1 MVINLRGPKP
11 AQDIGEALLRT
22 SQTPPTIPE
31 MLAATRARFGTKV
44 AVQIKIRGEWQ
55 TLTFDE
61 KWRQAQDFA
70 AGLVALGLNKGD
82 RVAVMCENGLP
93 WIVSV
98 YGVFLAG
105 AVSVPLYSDLGIAEA
120 EELID
125 RSGARILIVSA
136 KALDR
141 LGDAVGNVD
150 HIIVVGNV
158 EAREGSPSRFLRK
171 GRPSLIPFEECSDHA
186 TDATRAALDDRRVVP
201 EDLAAIMFTS
211 GTTGG
216 MKGVML
222 THRNLMSNVE
232 SVRRFVQADEKDR
245 LLLVLP
251 MHHAF
256 PLILMLTSTAV
267 GAELTFENDLLRIR
281 DRMQE
286 ARPTIFVGVPALF
299 DQMYRTIVHR
309 AEMEGRIDQ
318 FNLGLRV
325 VDVAK
330 RRTGVNL
337 GRFVFREIRQ
347 LMGGQL
353 RYVLS
358 GGAALNPE
366 TARAFFKLGIPLVQ
380 GWGMTEASPAVAA
393 LRMSP
398 RKFFFSNYYD
408 ELIGSVGPAVEGVE
422 VKLIDVPQKEIYV
435 HLHGEGELV
444 VRGPN
449 VFAGYW
455 QAPEETS
462 AVMAGEWLR
471 TGDLG
476 RIDDEGNIWIT
487 GRSKFVIVL
496 DSGEK
501 VVPDELE
508 GRYGESPLLQDVC
521 VVERQN
527 RNKTQVGIIVYPN
540 VDEIR
545 SRLPGDVTEERVRQL
560 VKEELDTIAKD
571 LAPYKRVSD
580 LVLSDTPLPKTA
592 LQDLA
597 RGKVANSYSFDVETW
612 LASATPA
619 AEQPDTN
626 SDES

>member
-11 AQDIGEALLRT
+11 AQNAGEALLRT
-22 SQTPPTIPE
+22 SQTPLTIPD
-31 MLAATRARFGTKV
+31 MFAATRARFGTRV
-44 AVQIKIRGEWQ
+44 AARTKTRGEWQ
-55 TLTFDE
+55 TLTYDE
-61 KWRQAQDFA
+61 AGREAQQFA
-70 AGLVALGLNKGD
+70 AGLVALGLDKGD
-82 RVAVMCENGLP
+82 RVAIMCENGLP
-93 WIVSV
+93 WIVGV

-105 AVSVPLYSDLGIAEA
+105 AVAVPLYSELGSTEA
-120 EELID
+120 EELIN
-125 RSGARILIVSA
+125 RAGARILIVSA

-141 LGDAVGNVD
+141 LGDAVGNID

-158 EAREGSPSRFLRK
+158 ESREGSPPRFLRK
-171 GRPSLIPFEECSDHA
+171 GRPSLIPFDECCAHA
-186 TDATRAALDDRRVVP
+186 TDASRAALEDRRVAP
-201 EDLAAIMFTS
+201 ENLAAIMFTS

-222 THRNLMSNVE
+222 THQNLMSNVE

-267 GAELTFENDLLRIR
+267 GAELTLENDLLRIR

-286 ARPTIFVGVPALF
+286 AKPTIFVGVPALF

-309 AEMEGRIDQ
+309 AEIEGRMDQ
-318 FNLGLRV
+318 FKLGLRV

-358 GGAALNPE
+358 GGAALKPE
-366 TARAFFKLGIPLVQ
+366 TAQAFFNLGIPLVQ

-393 LRMSP
+393 LRMNP
-398 RKFFFSNYYD
+398 RKFFFSNYYE
-408 ELIGSVGPAVEGVE
+408 ELIGSVGPAVDGVE

-487 GRSKFVIVL
+487 GRSKYVIVL

-508 GRYGESPLLQDVC
+508 GRYNESPLLHDVC

-540 VDEIR
+540 VGEVR
-545 SRLPGDVTEERVRQL
+545 SRLGEDVTEAAVRQL
-560 VKEELDTIAKD
+560 VKDELDAIARD

-580 LVLSDTPLPKTA
+580 IVLSDTPLPKTA

-597 RGKVANSYSFDVETW
+597 RGKVAKSYSFDVETW
-612 LASATPA
+612 LASAPPA
-619 AEQPDTN
+619 GEQPTSTD
-626 SDES
+626 DES